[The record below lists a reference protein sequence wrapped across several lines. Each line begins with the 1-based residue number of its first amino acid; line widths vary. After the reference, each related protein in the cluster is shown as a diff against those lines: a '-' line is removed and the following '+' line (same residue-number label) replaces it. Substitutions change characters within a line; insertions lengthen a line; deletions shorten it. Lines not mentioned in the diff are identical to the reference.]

1 MSGSRL
7 PLNRFERVLFGV
19 AVLLGAT
26 LVLCRVGAI
35 LFISYLHH
43 AR

>member
-1 MSGSRL
+1 MSSSRL
-7 PLNRFERVLFGV
+7 PLNRFERTLFSI

-35 LFISYLHH
+35 LLMSYLHH
-43 AR
+43 SR